1 MVLLVVNSQNLKILK
16 YHIFTKSIIILSVIS
31 SKSGNEAEKIKIFEE
46 SIKISNILSLVNN
59 IEQYHKI

>member
-1 MVLLVVNSQNLKILK
+1 MVLLVVNTQNLKILK

-46 SIKISNILSLVNN
+46 LK
-59 IEQYHKI
+59 Y

>member
-1 MVLLVVNSQNLKILK
+1 MVLLVVNTQNLKILK

-46 SIKISNILSLVNN
+46 SIKILNILSLINN
-59 IEQYHKI
+59 IEQCHKI

>member
-1 MVLLVVNSQNLKILK
+1 MVLLVVNTQNLKILK

-31 SKSGNEAEKIKIFEE
+31 SKSGNEAEKIKTFEE
-46 SIKISNILSLVNN
+46 SIKILNILSLINN